1 MMFVYPD
8 LVDLSALGTGPLAPN
23 MKAPDGIGGQ
33 DPRQHASAT
42 VGQRNIELAAEA
54 IGRKARVLLNS
65 LPPDQ
70 REFRLEAVSPEHWW
84 MV

>member
-1 MMFVYPD
+1 
-8 LVDLSALGTGPLAPN
+8 

-33 DPRQHASAT
+33 DPREHASAKI
-42 VGQRNIELAAEA
+42 GQRNIELAAEA
-54 IGRKARVLLNS
+54 IGWKARALLDS
-65 LPPDQ
+65 LPQDQ